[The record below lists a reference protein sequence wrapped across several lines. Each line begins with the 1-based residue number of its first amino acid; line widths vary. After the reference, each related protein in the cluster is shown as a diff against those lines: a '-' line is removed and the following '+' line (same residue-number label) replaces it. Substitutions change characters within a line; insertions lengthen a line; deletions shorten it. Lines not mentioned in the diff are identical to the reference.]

1 MADYMNR
8 ILRAAKL
15 DANLYEEVEA
25 DTGAMRQAMGV
36 VMLASL
42 AAGIGSAAQVG
53 MSGLL
58 MGTLSALAGWYI
70 WAFLIYLIGA
80 KLLPQPQTR
89 ATHGELLRTL
99 GFAAAPGM
107 LRILGVIP
115 PLTGIVF
122 LIASFWML
130 AAMIVAVRQALDYD
144 NTMRAV
150 GVCVL
155 GWIVQ
160 LALIM
165 MLFFLLGSP
174 DQAGGG

>member
-1 MADYMNR
+1 MADYVNR
-8 ILRAAKL
+8 IIRAAKL
-15 DANLYEEVEA
+15 DADLYEEVEA

-42 AAGIGSAAQVG
+42 AAGIGSAAQTG
-53 MSGLL
+53 MGGLL

-70 WAFLIYLIGA
+70 WALLVYLIGA

-107 LRILGVIP
+107 LRIFGIIS

-122 LIASFWML
+122 LVASFWML
-130 AAMIVAVRQALDYD
+130 AAMVIAVRQALDYD

-160 LALIM
+160 LAIIF
-165 MLFFLLGSP
+165 MLFIFLGSP
-174 DQAGGG
+174 GQAGG

>member
-1 MADYMNR
+1 MADYLNR
-8 ILRAAKL
+8 IVRAAKL
-15 DANLYEEVEA
+15 ESDLYEEVEA

-36 VMLASL
+36 VMLASI
-42 AAGIGSAAQVG
+42 AAGIGSAAQMG
-53 MSGLL
+53 MGGLL

-80 KLLPQPQTR
+80 KLLPQPQTQ

-122 LIASFWML
+122 LIASLWML
-130 AAMIVAVRQALDYD
+130 AAMIIAVRQALDYD
-144 NTMRAV
+144 NTIRAV

-160 LALIM
+160 MAIIV
-165 MLFFLLGSP
+165 MLFVLLGSP
-174 DQAGGG
+174 GQVPG